1 MAVLPALFGL
11 LFVVVVSAQVNV
23 EIAPREAVRRIG
35 DELSVLCKVPYP
47 IDSCRMTVGTTS
59 YRLIPDDVQGDVVY
73 AGKGLRAGECGA
85 LIKNIK
91 EEWNG
96 NITCVLPPPSGSIE
110 LVGTMRLLVARAP
123 GDPILTSSDQSTFK
137 DGEKFMAQCVVPN
150 GRPAAK
156 ITWFLGSEEL
166 LAGKHQPVLS
176 SDPGS
181 DLQTISQNVSKILT
195 DEDDTKILVCR
206 AEHEALLQPK
216 EARRQLIVQYPPK
229 RQESGTITI
238 FGLKLGA
245 EGRLNVTVRANPKP
259 NAEWTIGD
267 QVLMAP
273 RRTESGEF
281 VALEPLLLGNGY
293 YNITLVLARI
303 TKEDV
308 DRTYYLR
315 VDNGLGREEFAVR
328 ISTMDEPAGV
338 ELDTGA
344 IVGIVVG
351 VLILLVAVFLV
362 VFAFATDRWC
372 FAGRRRDNTKSSGES
387 TPAGDVLLESG
398 NSLPRTSDTES
409 AVGGRERS
417 RLAGLSARVRAVL
430 PRAKDKV
437 QATEA
442 QVADTEDKPLSDD
455 KKGVVYAEL
464 ALGEQTSTEKPP
476 PPSTEYAE
484 IVYTDQPKET
494 KETN

>member
-1 MAVLPALFGL
+1 MAVVPALFGL
-11 LFVVVVSAQVNV
+11 LLAAFVSGQNV
-23 EIAPREAVRRIG
+23 EITPREAVRRIG
-35 DELSVLCKVPYP
+35 DELSVLCKVAYP
-47 IDSCRMTVGTTS
+47 IDSCRMTVGATS
-59 YRLIPDDVQGDVVY
+59 YRLIPDNLQGDVVY
-73 AGKGLRAGECGA
+73 AGQGLKAGECGA

-123 GDPILTSSDQSTFK
+123 GTPILNSPQQPTFR
-137 DGEKFMAQCVVPN
+137 DGDKFMAQCVVPN

-166 LAGKHQPVLS
+166 LQGVYQPVVTS
-176 SDPGS
+176 EPGS
-181 DLQTISQNVSKILT
+181 DLQTISQNVSKTLT
-195 DEDDTKILVCR
+195 DEDDAKKLVCR
-206 AEHEALLQPK
+206 AEHEALEKPM
-216 EARRQLIVQYPPK
+216 EVTRQLHVQYPPK
-229 RQESGTITI
+229 RQESGLITI

-259 NAEWTIGD
+259 NAEWSIGD

-273 RRTESGEF
+273 RQVGEIT
-281 VALEPLLLGNGY
+281 ALEPLLLGSGY
-293 YNITLVLARI
+293 YNITLILARI

-315 VDNGLGREEFAVR
+315 VDNGLGREEFPVR

-344 IVGIVVG
+344 IVGIVVA

-372 FAGRRRDNTKSSGES
+372 FAGRRRDNTKSSGE
-387 TPAGDVLLESG
+387 
-398 NSLPRTSDTES
+398 SDTES

-442 QVADTEDKPLSDD
+442 QTVDTEDKPLSDD

-484 IVYTDQPKET
+484 IVYTDQPKDN
-494 KETN
+494 KDTN

>member
-11 LFVVVVSAQVNV
+11 LLAVVVSGQISVD
-23 EIAPREAVRRIG
+23 ITPREAVRRIG
-35 DELSVLCKVPYP
+35 GELSVLCKVPYP
-47 IDSCRMTVGTTS
+47 IDSCRMSVGSKS
-59 YRLIPDDVQGDVVY
+59 YRLIPNDGQGDVVY
-73 AGKGLRAGECGA
+73 AGLGLKEGECGA

-96 NITCVLPPPSGSIE
+96 NITCVLPPPQGSIE
-110 LVGTMRLLVARAP
+110 LVGSMRLLVARAP
-123 GDPILTSSDQSTFK
+123 GDPILYSSPQPSFK
-137 DGEKFMAQCVVPN
+137 DGDKFMAQCVVPN

-156 ITWFLGSEEL
+156 ITWFLGSVEL
-166 LAGKHQPVLS
+166 LAGKHQPVLTTE
-176 SDPGS
+176 PGT
-181 DLQTISQNVSKILT
+181 DLQTISQNVSKILN
-195 DEDDTKILVCR
+195 DDDDNKILVCK
-206 AEHEALLQPK
+206 AEHEALVQPK

-229 RQESGTITI
+229 RQESGPITI

-245 EGRLNVTVRANPKP
+245 EGRLNVTVRANPRP
-259 NAEWTIGD
+259 TAEWTVGG
-267 QVLMAP
+267 QTLLP
-273 RRTESGEF
+273 SRPTEGGEF
-281 VALEPLLLGNGY
+281 IALEPLQLGNGY
-293 YNITLVLARI
+293 YNITLVVARI

-308 DRTYYLR
+308 DRTYYLQ
-315 VDNGLGREEFAVR
+315 VDNGLGREEFVVR
-328 ISTMDEPAGV
+328 ISTMAEPAGV

-387 TPAGDVLLESG
+387 
-398 NSLPRTSDTES
+398 SDTES

-437 QATEA
+437 QATEN